1 VALGVSEKIGTHFG
15 AHRVRALVFLTGAA
29 DAIAEETSEGISAAG
44 TEYGAEDVGGSHGM
58 GRVGF

>member
-1 VALGVSEKIGTHFG
+1 
-15 AHRVRALVFLTGAA
+15 LVFLTGAA